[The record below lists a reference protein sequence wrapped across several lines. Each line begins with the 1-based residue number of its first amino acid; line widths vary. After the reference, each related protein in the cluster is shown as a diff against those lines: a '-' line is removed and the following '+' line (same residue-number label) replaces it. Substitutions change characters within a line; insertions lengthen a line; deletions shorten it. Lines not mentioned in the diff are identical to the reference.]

1 MHRINLMLAVTLLPM
16 LSSTAAIRPGA
27 DTTRIMVTH
36 APTAAVSSPIDKTQV
51 IAGYGK
57 IPLYFEKNA
66 GQTDAKV
73 QYLARG
79 AGYALFLT
87 PDEAVLSLHKSAGK
101 SARKIPVSFGK
112 SVAPQN
118 SASAVVRARLVG
130 ATKSAKVRAENPLPG
145 KSNYFIGNDKTK
157 WHTDIAQY
165 AKVRYQGVYPGVDLV
180 YYGNQQQL
188 EYDFVVAPN
197 ADPKAIRLSYSG
209 ADKLILDPQGN
220 LHIESQGGELIQHK
234 PVVYQMRNGRKE
246 PVEGRFS
253 LVRGDA
259 KNTDVA
265 FVIAG
270 YDRSRELTIDPVLSY
285 STYFGGNGNDQG
297 YGIAVDGSGSVYV
310 TGITT
315 STNFPTSGP
324 IIPANAGGIDG
335 FVFKLSPAINFLVYS
350 TYFGGNGTD
359 NANAIAVD
367 SSGNAYVAGDTTS
380 SNFPVVN
387 ALQGTLSGPTDAFV
401 IELNSIGSGIIY
413 STYLGGSGDEK
424 ANAIAVDG
432 SGNAYVA
439 GETSSTNF
447 PTQNPLQATN
457 AGSFDAFVTKLKPRG
472 AGLVYSTYL
481 GGSGSVTAFG
491 IAIDSSGNAYVAGST
506 PSTNFPTQNPLQS
519 ANGGGADGFI
529 AKLNAAG
536 SALVYST
543 FLGGAMDESA
553 NAIAVDSSGNAYVT
567 GFTISTNF
575 PTVNPIQA
583 ANGGGNADPF
593 VAKLNPAGSAL
604 VYSTYLGGNAGD
616 VGFGIGVDGSGN
628 AYVAGGTQ
636 SPNFPTQNPLQAA
649 NGGLADVFV
658 VRINAAGSARDY
670 STYLGGSGVDRAFA
684 IAVDPSGNAYV
695 TGRTQSAN
703 FPTQAPFQAA
713 NAGGSDD
720 AFIAVLA
727 PSAAPPMPTVTITA
741 SPTTITLGASS
752 ALTWSSTNATNC
764 VPSGAWAGTKAI
776 SGTENVTPTA
786 TGTPAYTL
794 TCTGTGGSGS
804 ATATITVN
812 AVPPP
817 APTVTIAASPTTLT
831 VGASSMLTWSSTNAT
846 ACTSSGAWSGTQAT
860 SGTASVTPTAAGTPA
875 YTLTCTGTGTGGSG
889 NATAMVTVNAAA
901 PPPPPTSSGKGGG
914 GAFGWLD
921 LLLLLPLA
929 ALRRPR
935 RLTAPPRP

>member
-1 MHRINLMLAVTLLPM
+1 MNRKHLILASLLSV
-16 LSSTAAIRPGA
+16 LAGTAASLPVNKA
-27 DTTRIMVTH
+27 KYVQD
-36 APTAAVSSPIDKTQV
+36 
-51 IAGYGK
+51 YGK

-66 GQTDAKV
+66 GQTDSKV

-101 SARKIPVSFGK
+101 SVKRQK
-112 SVAPQN
+112 SD
-118 SASAVVRARLVG
+118 SAVIRARLVG
-130 ATKSAKVRAENPLPG
+130 ATKDTKVSAENPLPG
-145 KSNYFIGNDKTK
+145 KSNYFVGNDKTK
-157 WHTDIAQY
+157 WHTDIPQY
-165 AKVRYQGVYPGVDLV
+165 GRVRYQRVYPGVDLV
-180 YYGNQQQL
+180 YYGNQRQL

-197 ADPKAIRLSYSG
+197 ADPNVIRLAYSG
-209 ADKLILDPQGN
+209 ADKLNLDKQGN

-234 PVVYQMRNGRKE
+234 PVVYQTRDGRKDPVNGRFK
-246 PVEGRFS
+246 
-253 LVRGDA
+253 LVHSDA
-259 KNTDVA
+259 KNTEVA

-270 YDRSRELTIDPVLSY
+270 YDHSRELTIDPVLSY

-297 YGIAVDGSGSVYV
+297 YGIAIDSSGNGSVYV

-324 IIPANAGGIDG
+324 INPANGGGIDG
-335 FVFKLSPAINFLVYS
+335 FVFKLVPAINLLVYS

-401 IELNSIGSGIIY
+401 FELNSTGSGIIY

-424 ANAIAVDG
+424 AHAIAVDSG
-432 SGNAYVA
+432 GNAYVA

-447 PTQNPLQATN
+447 PTHTPFQAANGGGFDTFVAKLNPT
-457 AGSFDAFVTKLKPRG
+457 GSA
-472 AGLVYSTYL
+472 LVYSTYL
-481 GGSGSVTAFG
+481 GGSGPEVAFG
-491 IAIDSSGNAYVAGST
+491 IAVDSVGNAYIAGNTVSV
-506 PSTNFPTQNPLQS
+506 NFPTQGPLQP
-519 ANGGGADGFI
+519 ANGGGSDGYV

-543 FLGGAMDESA
+543 YLGGAMDESA

-567 GFTISTNF
+567 GYTISTNF

-583 ANGGGNADPF
+583 ANGGGNSDPF

-616 VGFGIGVDGSGN
+616 VGFGIGVDSSGN

-658 VRINAAGSARDY
+658 VRINTAGSARDY
-670 STYLGGSGVDRAFA
+670 STYLGGSGLDRAFA

-720 AFIAVLA
+720 VFIAVLA

-741 SPTTITLGASS
+741 NPTTITLGASS
-752 ALTWSSTNATNC
+752 TLTWSSTNATNC
-764 VPSGAWAGTKAI
+764 VPSGAWAGTKAL
-776 SGTENVTPTA
+776 SGTESVMPTA
-786 TGTPAYTL
+786 TGSAAYTL

-804 ATATITVN
+804 ATATIAVN

-817 APTVTIAASPTTLT
+817 APTVTIAASPTTII
-831 VGASSMLTWSSTNAT
+831 VGANSTLTWSSTNAT
-846 ACTSSGAWSGTQAT
+846 GCTSSGAWSGTQAT
-860 SGTASVTPTAAGTPA
+860 SGTASVTPTVTGNVA
-875 YTLTCTGTGTGGSG
+875 YLLTCTGTGGSG
-889 NATAMVTVNAAA
+889 NATATVMVNAVAM
-901 PPPPPTSSGKGGG
+901 PPPPTSGGKGGG
-914 GAFGWLD
+914 GAFGWFD
-921 LLLLLPLA
+921 LLLLLPLVA
-929 ALRRPR
+929 RRRAR
-935 RLTAPPRP
+935 RSSRSNASDCRNPMTTHQQLQGR